1 MGEPSFSC
9 VGLISLELNKSGK
22 SLRYK
27 LNNVGLGVVTLFHS
41 HVDLNGFCH
50 FDTYF

>member
-9 VGLISLELNKSGK
+9 GMLVSLELNKSGK

-27 LNNVGLGVVTLFHS
+27 LNEVGLA
-41 HVDLNGFCH
+41 CH
-50 FDTYF
+50 LVSLPC